1 VQGET
6 GLTCVFVRIDI
17 DIKDGRPADKI
28 GAGVM
33 MVAQGLA
40 ELAATNGSSPLQVPV
55 DRIAFDI
62 ERAAAAVQLSVS
74 YLTQQIHAGRLP
86 AKMVGRR
93 YRIGAVEL
101 REWFEGLPDAI

>member
-1 VQGET
+1 MRDV
-6 GLTCVFVRIDI
+6 DI
-17 DIKDGRPADKI
+17 REGRPADKI

-40 ELAATNGSSPLQVPV
+40 ELAATDMSSPMQLSG

-62 ERAAAAVQLSVS
+62 EQAAAAVQVS
-74 YLTQQIHAGRLP
+74 GTYLTRQIHMGRLP
-86 AKMVGRR
+86 AKKIGRR

-101 REWFEGLPDAI
+101 RRWFEELPDAD